1 MMTSARLAL
10 ALFIL
15 RCSLGFFL
23 LLWSFDKMVEP
34 ATTVKIFIHFYGLSI
49 SPNMAGWIGVLEA
62 LLSLAILA
70 GFRKTVTYGS
80 GLVLHA
86 ISTLSTYEQLLSPF
100 GQNHLF
106 IAAIPVMAGFLVLFL
121 LRDLDTLWCVD
132 HPAGLRQNKH
142 IVYVGGRGRR

>member
-1 MMTSARLAL
+1 MMTSSRVSL

-15 RCSLGFFL
+15 RCSLGLFL

-34 ATTVKIFIHFYGLSI
+34 ASTVIIFKHFYGLTV
-49 SPNMAGWIGVLEA
+49 SPNVAGWIGVLEA

-70 GFRKTVTYGS
+70 GFRKTISYGL

-86 ISTLSTYEQLLSPF
+86 VSTLSTSEQLLSPF

-106 IAAIPVMAGFLVLFL
+106 IAAVPVLAGFIVLFL
-121 LRDLDTLWCVD
+121 LRDLDTLWCAD
-132 HPAGLRQNKH
+132 RPQGPRQNKH
-142 IVYVGGRGRR
+142 IVYVGGRSNR